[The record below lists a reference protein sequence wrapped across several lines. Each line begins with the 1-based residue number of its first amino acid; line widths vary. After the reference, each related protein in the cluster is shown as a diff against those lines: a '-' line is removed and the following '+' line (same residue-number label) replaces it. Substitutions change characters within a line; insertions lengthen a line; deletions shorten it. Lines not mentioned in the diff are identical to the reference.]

1 METIRQQKVGR
12 LLQKEIGELFNKSE
26 VSIPTGIM
34 ISITQVRMSPDLGIA
49 KIYVSLFPAENK
61 EEALEKIRNQASEIR
76 FVLGKK
82 VRKQL
87 RHIPSLNFYLDD
99 SFDYAEKIDELLH

>member
-12 LLQKEIGELFNKSE
+12 LLQKEIGELFTKSE